1 MGKLNNDSNDI
12 NNNNNNNND
21 KNNNSTSSS
30 SNSRNYDNKSFS
42 NVNSDKSYD
51 WSYVLPTEAFSK
63 LLFNNYE

>member
-12 NNNNNNNND
+12 NNNNNNN
-21 KNNNSTSSS
+21 STSS